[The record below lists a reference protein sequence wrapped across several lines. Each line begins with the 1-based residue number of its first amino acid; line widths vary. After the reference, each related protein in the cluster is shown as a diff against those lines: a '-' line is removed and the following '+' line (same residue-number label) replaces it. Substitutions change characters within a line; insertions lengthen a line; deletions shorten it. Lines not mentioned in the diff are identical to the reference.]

1 LLRDSIVGI
10 TCFPQPKP
18 RARKRRLRRRR
29 RDLKRPA

>member
-29 RDLKRPA
+29 RDL